1 MSMET
6 CMSIVAMDHANSG
19 EEEPMGSQIYE
30 TFLHTEVTDVSVM
43 MPNTVEHYELEMWE
57 GLEEL
62 QAVFGALASTSV
74 LVMVST
80 ITPSDRLG
88 TTFQFNTERIRSI
101 AQLHELSIPGRIS
114 GDRHSTRQLDAIN
127 RVTSLPGSTD
137 RLGNYNI
144 LDQDAQGG
152 ATMLVH
158 KNRADGDITWI

>member
-1 MSMET
+1 MT
-6 CMSIVAMDHANSG
+6 
-19 EEEPMGSQIYE
+19 Y
-30 TFLHTEVTDVSVM
+30 VSVIL
-43 MPNTVEHYELEMWE
+43 PNTVDHYELEMWE

-114 GDRHSTRQLDAIN
+114 ESRHRVSQLAATN
-127 RVTSLPGSTD
+127 RETSLPESINGLGQGSPCSPTGTSRGTRVQSRRRSVIFKVINRD
-137 RLGNYNI
+137 PAEEPQVGPNNY
-144 LDQDAQGG
+144 QHFMEAY
-152 ATMLVH
+152 
-158 KNRADGDITWI
+158 KY